1 MKTKILCEP
10 DPGTKERRENDG
22 FGELKFIGREQKL
35 RFRSQQSFNPVSNSE
50 VFRRK
55 VNKENLGSSYCAQES
70 RHETLIR
77 RAGGGGSR

>member
-10 DPGTKERRENDG
+10 DHGTKERREHDG
-22 FGELKFIGREQKL
+22 LGELKFIGREKKL

-55 VNKENLGSSYCAQES
+55 VNKEKLGSSYCAQES
-70 RHETLIR
+70 GHENNN
-77 RAGGGGSR
+77 